1 MKYVIPA
8 AIAIGVGLVVLGSY
22 LIPSPLLLSV
32 RLVFTD
38 WAIVLA
44 GLAVLIGLLNLVI
57 VHSRR
62 IQSGDRRWV
71 YSLVT
76 ILAVLLTLLIGVL
89 EGGEQMEPALYRADS
104 ISNML
109 FQGVIVSSLAALS
122 SLVLFFMVTSAVKML
137 KKKPDAWSILF
148 LVVVII
154 TLIGWLPL
162 TFMAPANRLRSW
174 LISVPAAAG
183 ARGILLGVAVGT
195 LVMGIRVLTGVERP
209 YKD

>member
-8 AIAIGVGLVVLGSY
+8 AIAIGVGLVVLASY
-22 LIPSPLLLSV
+22 LIPSPLLQSI

-44 GLAVLIGLLNLVI
+44 GLAVLIGLLNLMI
-57 VHSRR
+57 VHGRR
-62 IQSGDRRWV
+62 IQSGDKRWV

-76 ILAVLLTLLIGVL
+76 ILAALITLLVGVT
-89 EGGEQMEPALYRADS
+89 EGGREMTPALYHADS

-122 SLVLFFMVTSAVKML
+122 SLVLFFMVIAAVRML
-137 KKKPDAWSILF
+137 KTKPDAWSILF
-148 LVVVII
+148 LAVVVI
-154 TLIGWLPL
+154 TLVGWIPL
-162 TFMAPANRLRSW
+162 TVMAPANRLRSW

-183 ARGILLGVAVGT
+183 ARGILLGVALGT
-195 LVMGIRVLTGVERP
+195 VVIGIRVLTGVERP

>member
-8 AIAIGVGLVVLGSY
+8 AIAIGVGLVVLASY
-22 LIPSPLLLSV
+22 LIPSPLLMSV

-38 WAIVLA
+38 WAVVLA
-44 GLAVLIGLLNLVI
+44 GLAVLIGILNLII

-76 ILAVLLTLLIGVL
+76 ILAVLFTLLVGVT
-89 EGGEQMEPALYRADS
+89 EGGRETTPALYRTDS
-104 ISNML
+104 ISGML

-122 SLVLFFMVTSAVKML
+122 SLVLFFMVIAAVKLL
-137 KKKPDAWSILF
+137 KTKPDAWSILF
-148 LVVVII
+148 LAVVIVS
-154 TLIGWLPL
+154 LVGWIPL
-162 TFMAPANRLRSW
+162 AVMAPTNRLRNW
-174 LISVPAAAG
+174 LIGVPAAAG
-183 ARGILLGVAVGT
+183 ARGILLGVALGT
-195 LVMGIRVLTGVERP
+195 VVIGIRVLTGVERP

>member
-8 AIAIGVGLVVLGSY
+8 AVAIGVGLVVLASY

-38 WAIVLA
+38 WAVVLA
-44 GLAVLIGLLNLVI
+44 GLAVLIGFLNLVI

-71 YSLVT
+71 YSLFT
-76 ILAVLLTLLIGVL
+76 ILAALFTLLIGVF
-89 EGGEQMEPALYRADS
+89 EGGREMVPALYRADS
-104 ISNML
+104 VTNLL

-122 SLVLFFMVTSAVKML
+122 SLVLFFLVVAAVRML
-137 KKKPDAWSILF
+137 KKKPDVWSILF
-148 LVVVII
+148 LIVVII
-154 TLIGWLPL
+154 TLVGWLPM
-162 TFMAPANRLRSW
+162 TFMAPANRLRNW
-174 LISVPAAAG
+174 LISVPAVAG
-183 ARGILLGVAVGT
+183 ARGILLGVALGT
-195 LVMGIRVLTGVERP
+195 LVIGIRVLSGVERP

>member
-38 WAIVLA
+38 WAVVLA
-44 GLAVLIGLLNLVI
+44 GLAVLLGILNLII

-76 ILAVLLTLLIGVL
+76 ILAALFTLLIGVF
-89 EGGEQMEPALYRADS
+89 EGGAQMQPALYHTDS
-104 ISNML
+104 ISNLL
-109 FQGVIVSSLAALS
+109 FQGVIVSSLATLS
-122 SLVLFFMVTSAVKML
+122 SLVLFFLVIAAARML
-137 KKKPDAWSILF
+137 KKKPDGWSILF

-154 TLIGWLPL
+154 SLIGWLPL

-183 ARGILLGVAVGT
+183 ARGILLGVAIGIV
-195 LVMGIRVLTGVERP
+195 VIGIRVLTGVERP